1 MIDIKKLWDEPNDF
15 SLTVSIL
22 ADMEGKSI
30 IYDVVEDGKIF
41 VKTTEIGRAW
51 FKVLK
56 SIEENIEE

>member
-1 MIDIKKLWDEPNDF
+1 MIDIKKLWDELNDF

-41 VKTTEIGRAW
+41 VKTTEIGKEW

>member
-41 VKTTEIGRAW
+41 VKTTEIGKEW